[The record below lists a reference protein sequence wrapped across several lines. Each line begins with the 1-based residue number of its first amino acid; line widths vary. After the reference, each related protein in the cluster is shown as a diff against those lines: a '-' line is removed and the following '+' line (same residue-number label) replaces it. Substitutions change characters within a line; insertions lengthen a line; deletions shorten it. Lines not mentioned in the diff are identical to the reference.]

1 MGSSMK
7 MSNYESDLDSMELEY
22 GEEIMSVGWNPVI
35 DLVAQ
40 DIQLMSVP
48 VEKAAPAEAGI
59 ISEMFLRRMYS
70 YSH

>member
-48 VEKAAPAEAGI
+48 GEKAAPAEAGI

-70 YSH
+70 YNH

>member
-7 MSNYESDLDSMELEY
+7 MSNYESDLNSMELEY

-40 DIQLMSVP
+40 DIQLMSAP
-48 VEKAAPAEAGI
+48 VERVAPAEAGI

-70 YSH
+70 YCH

>member
-7 MSNYESDLDSMELEY
+7 MSNSESDLDSMELEY
-22 GEEIMSVGWNPVI
+22 GDEIMSVGWNPVI

-40 DIQLMSVP
+40 EIQLMSVP
-48 VEKAAPAEAGI
+48 VERAAPAEAGV

-70 YSH
+70 YNH